1 LYWFHNHLALAL
13 AGAVA
18 HIQPPMSSEMLQMW
32 LAVAGWVVAFLLGKE
47 LATGLLQ
54 WRAQRIAA
62 AVHRDDQQPRT

>member
-1 LYWFHNHLALAL
+1 ML

-18 HIQPPMSSEMLQMW
+18 HIQLPMSSETLQIW

-47 LATGLLQ
+47 LAIGFMQ

-62 AVHRDDQQPRT
+62 GARRDDQRPRS